1 MIWHYHNAG
10 GLLLVASAPYS
21 MLLSPSL
28 LPFFR
33 SSSHPRAVFCAST
46 HTFLGWWGGARSRAP
61 LFTTPL
67 PPTAASPS
75 SPNCTLPP
83 SPRRPSHPPPPPELW
98 GSIHEEACKGSA
110 DATRLSTFFERGPSS
125 SRWTS
130 IRDCW
135 PLRTHHRSSFHSKI
149 VFPFTHARINN
160 SLLLACSLQL
170 QTYFNFL
177 AIFVTFS
184 LLSLFLIMIYKIIK
198 KNYKISLLKKM

>member
-75 SPNCTLPP
+75 SPNCSAAISPP
-83 SPRRPSHPPPPPELW
+83 SQPPSTPARIMRINTRGSLQGQRRRYSFVDLLRAWTFFVSLDVHTHRDRRPPPR
-98 GSIHEEACKGSA
+98 AY
-110 DATRLSTFFERGPSS
+110 
-125 SRWTS
+125 
-130 IRDCW
+130 
-135 PLRTHHRSSFHSKI
+135 HRSSVSFLNCVRFHAHMHK
-149 VFPFTHARINN
+149 
-160 SLLLACSLQL
+160 
-170 QTYFNFL
+170 
-177 AIFVTFS
+177 
-184 LLSLFLIMIYKIIK
+184 
-198 KNYKISLLKKM
+198 

>member
-75 SPNCTLPP
+75 SPNCRHLPAVPATLH
-83 SPRRPSHPPPPPELW
+83 PRPNYE
-98 GSIHEEACKGSA
+98 
-110 DATRLSTFFERGPSS
+110 DQYTRKLARAAPTLLVCRPSS
-125 SRWTS
+125 SVDLRPAGHTH
-130 IRDCW
+130 RD
-135 PLRTHHRSSFHSKI
+135 RRSRAHHRSSISFFNPVRFHA
-149 VFPFTHARINN
+149 HMR
-160 SLLLACSLQL
+160 
-170 QTYFNFL
+170 
-177 AIFVTFS
+177 
-184 LLSLFLIMIYKIIK
+184 
-198 KNYKISLLKKM
+198 LK

>member
-46 HTFLGWWGGARSRAP
+46 HTFLGWWGGARSREPPYSPP
-61 LFTTPL
+61 LCRQLPL
-67 PPTAASPS
+67 PLLVPTA
-75 SPNCTLPP
+75 LPP

-130 IRDCW
+130 VRIAIVGHLARTIGHRFILKLC
-135 PLRTHHRSSFHSKI
+135 PSSRTH
-149 VFPFTHARINN
+149 A
-160 SLLLACSLQL
+160 
-170 QTYFNFL
+170 
-177 AIFVTFS
+177 
-184 LLSLFLIMIYKIIK
+184 
-198 KNYKISLLKKM
+198 